1 MKAGDLVI
9 ATEDGY
15 TFDKGDVGL
24 LVDID
29 RGPPHKEYRP
39 LYFVQWNSRPN
50 ADPFDRDV
58 NGKHIETFYSM

>member
-15 TFDKGDVGL
+15 TFDKDDVGL

-29 RGPPHKEYRP
+29 RGPPDKEYRP
-39 LYFVQWNSRPN
+39 LYYVQWNGQPSVSPY
-50 ADPFDRDV
+50 ARDV
-58 NGKHIETFYSM
+58 NGKYVEVFYSS